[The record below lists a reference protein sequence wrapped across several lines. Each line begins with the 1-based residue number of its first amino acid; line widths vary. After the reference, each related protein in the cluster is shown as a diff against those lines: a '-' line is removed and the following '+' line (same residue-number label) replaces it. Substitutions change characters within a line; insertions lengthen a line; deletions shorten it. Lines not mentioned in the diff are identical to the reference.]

1 MHAVNTG
8 LCGQGSTIHAN
19 SEASLLKIH
28 HSRHDSA
35 AASIMVSEFYM
46 HNCVS
51 WDLKNVIYPIFELI
65 NMCNE

>member
-8 LCGQGSTIHAN
+8 LCGQGSAIHAN

-35 AASIMVSEFYM
+35 AASIMVSEFHM
-46 HNCVS
+46 QNSVS
-51 WDLKNVIYPIFELI
+51 WFGKICNYALM